1 MRTASFPLALL
12 FTLILGGLPPLSAQ
26 DNGTPPGLAPAP
38 ETGGAAT
45 PGNFASFPQSTPVN
59 AILDFYEQQSG
70 KHLVRDANLTGVQ
83 MGMNIGAVNK
93 AEMLK
98 LIEANLLLNGIA
110 FVPIDDNTLKVMT
123 VATNKNPSSEGVK
136 LYANAADLPVSDQ
149 IVSYYMPLNYLS
161 PQEVVN
167 IFTQSVPHHN
177 YGSYV
182 PMPTAQ
188 AVILTENS
196 NVIRQFI
203 TLKELMD
210 VPPAR
215 VVSEFIQLNRADA
228 DTVATLLNKLLSP
241 TPAPG
246 AAPQVPGG
254 SAASVPPDLGNTAPL
269 SNEHNLLS
277 GTAQIVS
284 DPRSNRILVITR
296 PVNIPFLK
304 ELIAQLDQP
313 DIFLTPQRR
322 PLKYVLAQDILAALE
337 SALAQGK
344 DEQDQVQKSQSTT
357 ANKPANT
364 PGGNTAPSNN
374 YSGGA
379 SGSGG
384 SGSVSAVTPSLQA
397 PEQNNV
403 PTVVTVGKTRLM
415 ADNNSNSIIVFGS
428 PDVVS
433 RVFAMIDE
441 LDRKPL
447 QVYLAT
453 VIGELTVSQGTE
465 FGIDILQ
472 KFQKVGQGGLAT
484 SVVTPG
490 TSGFAGSTSS
500 TPPATPSSPVPDP
513 RSLISAGGFP
523 LPTGLTLYGAIGS
536 TLDAYVRALETTN
549 RFKVISRPSV
559 YTTNNKL
566 AVIASGSQIPVPG
579 NITSGFTGSSSTLT
593 TTANVN
599 YESVLLEL
607 QIVPLINAKHEVTLQ
622 IRQTNNSQGASQV
635 ISGNSVPTILTQEI
649 NTEVTV
655 PDKSTV
661 VIGGLITDNTKY
673 NTSGVPLLS
682 DIPVLG
688 YLFRDTSKSK
698 ERDELIIMIQP
709 TVVETDADQ
718 IAANETEKRRTIL
731 GREAQ
736 DAASYTL
743 PQADS
748 KVPVRPS
755 TSGDIGVAVPTHETL
770 PIVTVKPAP
779 ATPPPKN
786 SNSSAHSGT
795 APAASSPASAAS
807 KGQMP
812 KDSPPLPST
821 TP

>member
-1 MRTASFPLALL
+1 MRTAFFSLILL
-12 FTLILGGLPPLSAQ
+12 FTLSPAGLLPLSAQ
-26 DNGTPPGLAPAP
+26 NPETPPPGP
-38 ETGGAAT
+38 GAAGT
-45 PGNFASFPQSTPVN
+45 SGDFGNLSNIN
-59 AILDFYEQQSG
+59 AILDVYEQLSG
-70 KHLVRDANLTGVQ
+70 KHLVRDVNLAGIQMSITATGVS
-83 MGMNIGAVNK
+83 K

-98 LIEANLLLNGIA
+98 LIEANLLLNGVA
-110 FVPIDDNTLKVMT
+110 FVPIDEHTLKVMT
-123 VATNKNPSSEGVK
+123 VATNKNPGSEGVR
-136 LYANAADLPVSDQ
+136 LYANVADLPINDQ

-161 PQEVVN
+161 PQEVVG
-167 IFTQSVPHHN
+167 IFSQAVHPHN
-177 YGSYV
+177 YGTYV
-182 PMPTAQ
+182 PLPTAQ
-188 AVILTENS
+188 AVVITENS
-196 NVIRQFI
+196 SVIRQLI
-203 TLKELMD
+203 ALKELMD

-228 DTVATLLNKLLSP
+228 DTMAALLTKMLNP
-241 TPAPG
+241 TSAPG
-246 AAPQVPGG
+246 AAPAVSGG
-254 SAASVPPDLGNTAPL
+254 AAVVPPDLGNSAPL
-269 SNEHNLLS
+269 SNERNLLS
-277 GTAQIVS
+277 GPAQIIS
-284 DPRSNRILVITR
+284 DPRSNRLLVVTR
-296 PVNIPFLK
+296 PVNMPFLK
-304 ELIAQLDQP
+304 ELINQLDKA
-313 DIFLTPQRR
+313 DNFITPKSR
-322 PLKYVLAQDILAALE
+322 PLKYVLAQDILVALE

-344 DEQDQVQKSQSTT
+344 DEEDQVAKNQTANPNKQSTT
-357 ANKPANT
+357 
-364 PGGNTAPSNN
+364 PGGAPAGNN
-374 YSGGA
+374 SLGN
-379 SGSGG
+379 SSGG
-384 SGSVSAVTPSLQA
+384 SGSVSSVTASLQA
-397 PEQNNV
+397 PQENNV
-403 PTVVTVGKTRLM
+403 PTVVTIGKTKLM
-415 ADNNSNSIIVFGS
+415 ADNNSNSIIIFGS
-428 PDVVS
+428 QDIVD
-433 RVFAMIDE
+433 RVTAMIDQ

-490 TSGFAGSTSS
+490 TAGFAGSTSS
-500 TPPATPSSPVPDP
+500 STTSTTSPVLDP
-513 RSLISAGGFP
+513 RNLISSTGFP

-579 NITSGFTGSSSTLT
+579 NITSGFTGSSSNTLT

-607 QIVPLINAKHEVTLQ
+607 QIVPLINANHEVTLK

-682 DIPVLG
+682 DIPILG

-709 TVVETDADQ
+709 TVVETDAEQ
-718 IAANETEKRRTIL
+718 IAANEMEKRRTIL
-731 GREAQ
+731 GREAE
-736 DAASYTL
+736 DAASYTM
-743 PQADS
+743 PETSA
-748 KVPVRPS
+748 KVPVHPS
-755 TSGDIGVAVPTHETL
+755 TSGDIGVAVPTHETQ
-770 PIVTVKPAP
+770 PVVTVKPLP
-779 ATPPPKN
+779 ATPQVKVKTTTISSSSETGPIPSGSSSKPPKN
-786 SNSSAHSGT
+786 NSNSTSF
-795 APAASSPASAAS
+795 
-807 KGQMP
+807 
-812 KDSPPLPST
+812 PST